1 MRNSAPSLYHQ
12 ILINLLSCFLLLQAE
27 IIHVESKF
35 PAVIVFGAS
44 MVDAGNNNPLPTL
57 SKKIYSPNNF
67 PPYGRYF
74 EGGKA
79 TGRFSYGRIVTD
91 FISQAFGNKPL
102 VPAYLDSS
110 YGIEDFATGV
120 TFASGGTGF
129 DNKACRCFSAI
140 PLWKEVEYFKD
151 YKNRLARLLGRK
163 AATETIMYIISLG
176 TNDFLINYFGLPDR
190 SLHFTLEEYENF
202 LTGIANNFIFELY
215 QLGARK
221 ISLGGLPPLGCL
233 PIKRTLVAG
242 HACNEEFNTV
252 AKSFDLKLKSLA
264 DKLSGELQGSKVVFS
279 GIYYS
284 LVSKD
289 RPLFLFRFENV
300 KNGCCGSGRFEVGYL
315 CHRWNPLAC
324 IDASKYAF
332 WDAVHPS
339 EKLHFI
345 IANNMM
351 RTSLAEFV

>member
-1 MRNSAPSLYHQ
+1 MRNSAPNMYHQ
-12 ILINLLSCFLLLQAE
+12 IIINLLSCFALLQTGS
-27 IIHVESKF
+27 IHVESKV
-35 PAVIVFGAS
+35 PAVIVFGTS

-57 SKKIYSPNNF
+57 SKCNF
-67 PPYGRYF
+67 APYGRDL

-79 TGRFSYGRIVTD
+79 TGRFSNGRIVTD

-129 DNKACRCFSAI
+129 DNKTADVSSAI

-151 YKNRLARLLGRK
+151 YKVRLATLVGRK
-163 AATETIMYIISLG
+163 AATETIRDAVYIISLG

-202 LTGIANNFIFELY
+202 LIGIANNFIVELY
-215 QLGARK
+215 RLGARK
-221 ISLGGLPPLGCL
+221 ISLGGFPPLGCL

-264 DKLSGELQGSKVVFS
+264 DKLSGQLQGSKVVFS
-279 GIYYS
+279 DIYHILMDVIRKPS
-284 LVSKD
+284 LYG
-289 RPLFLFRFENV
+289 FENV
-300 KNGCCGSGRFEVGYL
+300 KNGCCGSGRFEVSYL
-315 CHRWNPLAC
+315 CHGWDPLTC
-324 IDASKYAF
+324 KDASKYAF

-351 RTSLAEFV
+351 RTGWTEFV

>member
-1 MRNSAPSLYHQ
+1 MRNLAPSLYHQ
-12 ILINLLSCFLLLQAE
+12 IIIINLLTCFVLLQTG
-27 IIHVESKF
+27 IIHVESKV
-35 PAVIVFGAS
+35 PAIIVFGAS
-44 MVDAGNNNPLPTL
+44 MVDAGNNNPLPTV
-57 SKKIYSPNNF
+57 SKCNF
-67 PPYGRYF
+67 APYGRDL

-79 TGRFSYGRIVTD
+79 TGRFSNGRIVTD
-91 FISQAFGNKPL
+91 FISQAFGNKRL

-129 DNKACRCFSAI
+129 DNKTSDVSSAI

-151 YKNRLARLLGRK
+151 YKARLARLVGRK
-163 AATETIMYIISLG
+163 AATETIRDAVYIISLG

-202 LTGIANNFIFELY
+202 LTGIANNFIVELY
-215 QLGARK
+215 RLGARK

-233 PIKRTLVAG
+233 PAKRTLVAG

-252 AKSFDLKLKSLA
+252 AKSFDMKLKGLA
-264 DKLSGELQGSKVVFS
+264 DKLSGELQESKVVFS
-279 GIYYS
+279 DIYHILMDVIQKPS
-284 LVSKD
+284 LYG
-289 RPLFLFRFENV
+289 FENV
-300 KNGCCGSGRFEVGYL
+300 KNGCCGSGRFEVSYL
-315 CHRWNPLAC
+315 CHRWNPFTC
-324 IDASKYAF
+324 KEASKYAF
-332 WDAVHPS
+332 WDAIHPS
-339 EKLHFI
+339 ERLHFI

>member
-1 MRNSAPSLYHQ
+1 MRNMALSTHHH
-12 ILINLLSCFLLLQAE
+12 IILLSCFLLLQAG
-27 IIHVESKF
+27 IIHVESKV
-35 PAVIVFGAS
+35 PAIIVFGAS

-57 SKKIYSPNNF
+57 SKCNF
-67 PPYGRYF
+67 APYGRDL

-79 TGRFSYGRIVTD
+79 TGRFSNGRIVTD

-129 DNKACRCFSAI
+129 DNKTADVSSAI

-151 YKNRLARLLGRK
+151 YKTRLA
-163 AATETIMYIISLG
+163 
-176 TNDFLINYFGLPDR
+176 
-190 SLHFTLEEYENF
+190 TLYENF
-202 LTGIANNFIFELY
+202 PTGIANKFIVELY
-215 QLGARK
+215 RLGARK

-233 PIKRTLVAG
+233 PIRRTLVAG

-264 DKLSGELQGSKVVFS
+264 AKLSGALQGSKVVFS
-279 GIYYS
+279 DIYHILMDVIREPS
-284 LVSKD
+284 LYG
-289 RPLFLFRFENV
+289 FENV
-300 KNGCCGSGRFEVGYL
+300 RNGCCGSGRFEVSYL
-315 CHRWNPLAC
+315 CHRWNPLTC
-324 IDASKYAF
+324 KDASKYAF